1 MIYVIGF
8 CGQVCS
14 AFTVKVNMRFD
25 NLNGE
30 KLPIKISS
38 IWSCKSIFILISV
51 LQIFDFQCIER
62 FLTTK
67 NQQSLYCPA
76 REICGVVDRCFGHQV
91 YLCVTELGC
100 NPWFWWTCLHYLL
113 CASLRSHTCCHH
125 PDTLLYQ
132 TRFWN
137 HRCRKGFLRSQQNRF
152 LLWNLKSCCIWHCN
166 LLCRNCVAK
175 KPGNQ
180 SES

>member
-30 KLPIKISS
+30 KLPIKIGS

-67 NQQSLYCPA
+67 INSLYIA
-76 REICGVVDRCFGHQV
+76 RRGKFVVLLTDASVIRSICV
-91 YLCVTELGC
+91 
-100 NPWFWWTCLHYLL
+100 LL
-113 CASLRSHTCCHH
+113 
-125 PDTLLYQ
+125 
-132 TRFWN
+132 N
-137 HRCRKGFLRSQQNRF
+137 
-152 LLWNLKSCCIWHCN
+152 
-166 LLCRNCVAK
+166 
-175 KPGNQ
+175 
-180 SES
+180 